1 MVASSQRSRFPP
13 SRNYCSN
20 VTNTQFRGTRKVQPS
35 IPIHAI
41 NRSDSPG
48 SILFSVFEINP
59 WEYCWWKCYA
69 ILVQLFPLFLI
80 FNYCSCSPYST
91 YLSQNR
97 IITLILSIPL
107 SIPSNN
113 QIFIFSKRIYRS
125 IYSTNPLSSKRSILT
140 SLRSSLRG
148 YF

>member
-41 NRSDSPG
+41 NRSDSHG

-80 FNYCSCSPYST
+80 FNCSCSPYST
-91 YLSQNR
+91 CLSHRIESSLSSSQFLFQFHLTIKYL
-97 IITLILSIPL
+97 
-107 SIPSNN
+107 
-113 QIFIFSKRIYRS
+113 FSRNGYIDL
-125 IYSTNPLSSKRSILT
+125 YSTNPLSSKRSILT
-140 SLRSSLRG
+140 SLLSSLRG